1 MTHVEQGSVTE
12 STGRNRHWRLRRLAP
27 VAAVALVMALV
38 FAMGWHRF
46 LSLETL
52 VRHRAA
58 IDGFVAAHDGLAI
71 AAFVG
76 VYIAVVALSIP
87 GGAVLTI
94 AGGILFGWFVG
105 GLAAILGATLGATVL
120 FLIARTACAEF
131 LLRRA
136 GPLVAKVAQGF
147 CADAFNYLLFLRL
160 VPVFPFWLVNLAPA
174 LVGVRLGTFV
184 LATALGIIP
193 GTFAYALVG
202 AGLDSVIAAQESAYR
217 ACLAAGRDGC
227 RLDFALSAVATPQL
241 LAAFVALGVVALIPV
256 AVRKW
261 RARRGAGMPG

>member
-1 MTHVEQGSVTE
+1 MTHVEHGSVTE
-12 STGRNRHWRLRRLAP
+12 SAGRNRHRRARRRAP

-58 IDGFVAAHDGLAI
+58 IDGFIAAHDALAI

-120 FLIARTACAEF
+120 FLIARTA
-131 LLRRA
+131 
-136 GPLVAKVAQGF
+136 
-147 CADAFNYLLFLRL
+147 
-160 VPVFPFWLVNLAPA
+160 
-174 LVGVRLGTFV
+174 
-184 LATALGIIP
+184 
-193 GTFAYALVG
+193 
-202 AGLDSVIAAQESAYR
+202 
-217 ACLAAGRDGC
+217 
-227 RLDFALSAVATPQL
+227 
-241 LAAFVALGVVALIPV
+241 
-256 AVRKW
+256 
-261 RARRGAGMPG
+261 